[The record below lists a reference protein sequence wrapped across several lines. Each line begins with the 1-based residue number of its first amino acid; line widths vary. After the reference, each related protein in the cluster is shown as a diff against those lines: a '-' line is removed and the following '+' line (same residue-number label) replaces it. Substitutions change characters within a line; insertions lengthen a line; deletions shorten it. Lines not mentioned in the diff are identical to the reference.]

1 MIGREF
7 LGVSFKIR
15 SMLENKHYLASSIT
29 RPRLQVGQ
37 EEVKSLGFALFYE
50 MVSKTIDRHPLAL
63 AFGFGR

>member
-37 EEVKSLGFALFYE
+37 EEVKSLGFA
-50 MVSKTIDRHPLAL
+50 RHPLAL